1 MKTEVYSLCTDI
13 MAKHIFGYQKHARF
27 LEDLLESMFKLKSG
41 SLSGTIILNS
51 VKLDKMSIKRKDL
64 EMDIIAKLPNGEII
78 NLEFYTKYDKNS
90 EIKSFMYI
98 SRLFSNVLDKGESY
112 NKMNEI
118 KQINFVKGDNV
129 HNNNE
134 LIRKYLVINEKD
146 ITDLL
151 QPELFQI
158 YIVDVDQSKKMKY
171 NLGNKFSRWARLI
184 AAESKE
190 EMEKIVKGCEIM
202 EDVYEE
208 MKRFS
213 EEGWVGE
220 SYFHPTRLIM
230 SQHLTELE
238 EAKEKSMAEGLAS
251 GLAEGE
257 RNRNIEIAKNML
269 KDNVEIE
276 LIQRYTN
283 LSLEEIK
290 KLKNEGN

>member
-27 LEDLLESMFKLKSG
+27 LEDLLESMFNLKSG
-41 SLSGTIILNS
+41 SLNGTIILNS

-98 SRLFSNVLDKGESY
+98 GRLFSNVLDKGESY

-118 KQINFVKGDNV
+118 KQRNFVKGDNV
-129 HNNNE
+129 HNNTE

-208 MKRFS
+208 MKRF
-213 EEGWVGE
+213 
-220 SYFHPTRLIM
+220 
-230 SQHLTELE
+230 
-238 EAKEKSMAEGLAS
+238 
-251 GLAEGE
+251 
-257 RNRNIEIAKNML
+257 
-269 KDNVEIE
+269 
-276 LIQRYTN
+276 
-283 LSLEEIK
+283 
-290 KLKNEGN
+290 